1 LKDVAQAVTAQG
13 EVGLRELALQG
24 DEAAFEA
31 LVGPLVEPAIRLAY
45 SMLGDRWEAEDAT
58 QEAVTRAWRKLHQL
72 RPGMPVRPW
81 FLAIVVNQCRNVR
94 RTRWFQT
101 IRIADVF
108 RGWAEPDLEKVD
120 LERALERLPAIDRQA
135 IFMHFYLDLP
145 VDEVATS
152 LGVSSS
158 AARARIYRA
167 CHRLRPGLVMEDR

>member
-1 LKDVAQAVTAQG
+1 VAQALTAEG

-45 SMLGDRWEAEDAT
+45 SMLGNRWEAEDAA

>member
-1 LKDVAQAVTAQG
+1 MARD

-24 DEAAFEA
+24 DDAAFEA

-45 SMLGDRWEAEDAT
+45 SMLGDRSEAEDAT
-58 QEAVTRAWRKLHQL
+58 QEAITRAWRKLHQV

-94 RTRWFQT
+94 RTRWFTT
-101 IRIADVF
+101 IRVANIF
-108 RGWAEPDLEKVD
+108 GGRSEPDLDRLD

-135 IFMHFYLDLP
+135 IFMHFYLDVP
-145 VDEVATS
+145 VDEVAGA
-152 LGVSSS
+152 LGISSS

-167 CHRLRPGLVMEDR
+167 CHRLRPDLVEEDR